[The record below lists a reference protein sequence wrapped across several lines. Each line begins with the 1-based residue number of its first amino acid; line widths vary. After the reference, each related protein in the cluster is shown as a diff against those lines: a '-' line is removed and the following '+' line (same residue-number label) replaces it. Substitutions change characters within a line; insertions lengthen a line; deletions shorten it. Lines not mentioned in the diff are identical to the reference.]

1 MADFIGLF
9 GDEFVEEQVEA
20 LIDDDNVL
28 DTMTI
33 DHALSND
40 NIDCDECLSNLQPGY
55 LKPEPPRGHIEYKLK
70 LISPSP
76 SRLEHLT
83 TQMKWRLREGRG
95 QAIYELGVQDKGRMV
110 GLTEDEAS
118 ASLQTIYLMSEKIGA
133 SITILAERQIS
144 RDRKSFRILV
154 RKEPEE
160 CMIESCEELRV
171 AVLGST
177 DVGKSTL
184 LGVLT
189 HGDLDNGLGSSR
201 INLFRHSHE
210 IRTGRTSSISREI
223 LGFNCNGDPLTYA
236 L

>member
-9 GDEFVEEQVEA
+9 GDEFVEEQEA
-20 LIDDDNVL
+20 IINDDNVVDFAME
-28 DTMTI
+28 DTLSSDII
-33 DHALSND
+33 DFD
-40 NIDCDECLSNLQPGY
+40 DECLDDCQPGY

-76 SRLEHLT
+76 TRLEHLT

-110 GLTEDEAS
+110 GLTEEEAS
-118 ASLQTIYLMSEKIGA
+118 ASFQTLYRMSEKIGA
-133 SITILAERQIS
+133 SINILTERQIS
-144 RDRKSFRILV
+144 RDRKSFKILV

>member
-9 GDEFVEEQVEA
+9 GDEFVEEAIQE
-20 LIDDDNVL
+20 DDVDDL
-28 DTMTI
+28 DAFCAT
-33 DHALSND
+33 D
-40 NIDCDECLSNLQPGY
+40 NIHCDECLESTEPGY
-55 LKPEPPRGHIEYKLK
+55 LKPEPSRGPTEYKLK
-70 LISPSP
+70 LVSPSP

-118 ASLQTIYLMSEKIGA
+118 ASLQTLYLMSQKIGA
-133 SITILAERQIS
+133 SITILTERQIN

-160 CMIESCEELRV
+160 CMIDSCEELRV

-189 HGDLDNGLGSSR
+189 HGDLDNGQGSSR

>member
-9 GDEFVEEQVEA
+9 GDEFVDEQQAAIIE
-20 LIDDDNVL
+20 DDNVL
-28 DTMTI
+28 DLPVDDT
-33 DHALSND
+33 LSSV
-40 NIDCDECLSNLQPGY
+40 NIDCDECLNNLQPGY

-110 GLTEDEAS
+110 GLTEEEAS

-133 SITILAERQIS
+133 SINILAERQIN
-144 RDRKSFRILV
+144 RDRKSFKILV
-154 RKEPEE
+154 RKEPDE
-160 CMIESCEELRV
+160 CIIDSCEELRV

-236 L
+236 S